1 MKSPPIKTL
10 DLLINLTCVSLYVA
24 MSLVVLRFVAPAL
37 ISSDSDALV
46 IIGLAL
52 IAIWL
57 IGSITLAY
65 YLLTKR
71 RASAANTQEE
81 DQ

>member
-1 MKSPPIKTL
+1 MKPPSIRTL
-10 DLLINLTCVSLYVA
+10 DLLINLTCAFLYAVISLA
-24 MSLVVLRFVAPAL
+24 VLRFIAPSL
-37 ISSDSDALV
+37 VSSESDALV

-57 IGSITLAY
+57 MGSIALAY
-65 YLLTKR
+65 HLFNKR
-71 RASAANTQEE
+71 RASAAITKEE

>member
-1 MKSPPIKTL
+1 MKQPTIRTL
-10 DLLINLTCVSLYVA
+10 DLSISLVCALLYLAVSLA
-24 MSLVVLRFVAPAL
+24 VLRFIAPAL
-37 ISSDSDALV
+37 VSSNSDALV

-57 IGSITLAY
+57 VGSITLAY
-65 YLLTKR
+65 HLFNKR
-71 RASAANTQEE
+71 RASAAITKEE

>member
-10 DLLINLTCVSLYVA
+10 DLLINLICALLYAVISLA
-24 MSLVVLRFVAPAL
+24 VLRFVAPAL
-37 ISSDSDALV
+37 ISSESDGLV

-52 IAIWL
+52 IATWL
-57 IGSITLAY
+57 IGSLTLAY
-65 YLLTKR
+65 HLFNKR
-71 RASAANTQEE
+71 RASAAITKEE